1 MICRY
6 ITKKFQIRI
15 SREEGRE
22 KHVEKEMKRRLLA
35 FYHTIRFR
43 FGYSCIAATVI
54 FPQISQE
61 SNSWIE
67 SYNQLWK
74 WTMGRKG
81 KGLCFRLSLKEPT
94 AFFFFALLT

>member
-1 MICRY
+1 
-6 ITKKFQIRI
+6 
-15 SREEGRE
+15 
-22 KHVEKEMKRRLLA
+22 MKRRLLA

-74 WTMGRKG
+74 WTMGGKG
-81 KGLCFRLSLKEPT
+81 KGLCFR
-94 AFFFFALLT
+94 